1 MTMVRRFIKGL
12 TIDLSSS
19 KNLVSMKSTLVG
31 ELSVLFWVVPLPV
44 TKIVILNTNSEYT
57 AEVVLI

>member
-1 MTMVRRFIKGL
+1 MNYLSFLDSISLVMTVVRRFIKGL

-31 ELSVLFWVVPLPV
+31 ELSVLF
-44 TKIVILNTNSEYT
+44 
-57 AEVVLI
+57 